1 MAFIINTTTVANN
14 RPNVS
19 YSIIINRPTTIAQT
33 STRHGN
39 SSLTFSATSLTG
51 NVLVI

>member
-33 STRHGN
+33 STRHAN
-39 SSLTFSATSLTG
+39 STLGFSATSLTG